1 MAESKFV
8 KARCQKTGKYYGL
21 ECRKIGSEW
30 KVVNFIDLSN
40 EEAAVVTSEIEQS
53 SFKTNSNLLPCEKCG
68 STTVGGCDCYT
79 KSHSCSSSMPYEFQ
93 CIYCKD
99 LTLDY
104 SELEV
109 SRDMIGKKITLS
121 QGQEVIIRGSD
132 NKPLKNIYV
141 GVGWEASRS
150 GPNIDV
156 DSSVLVYS
164 NTGSLLKLV
173 YFGDKVYLDDCIFH
187 HGDNLYGS
195 TGKTPDQDDENISV
209 NLGKVP
215 YDGQTLVFVINIY
228 SCDSRHQDFST
239 IRDLYIR
246 LMDPDS
252 KKTLIEYRM
261 DQNFGRNTG
270 LVVGT
275 ATRKGD
281 GWAFKA
287 IGEGVRVSDVDQFE
301 DICTRYL
308 PGRQ

>member
-8 KARCQKTGKYYGL
+8 KTRCAKTGKYYGL
-21 ECRKIGSEW
+21 ECRQFGSTW
-30 KVVNFIDLSN
+30 KVVNFYDMSN
-40 EEAAVVTSEIEQS
+40 EEASLVSSNLEQS
-53 SFKTNSNLLPCEKCG
+53 SFQTNDNLLPCEKCG
-68 STTVGGCDCYT
+68 TRTVGGCNCYSG
-79 KSHSCSSSMPYEFQ
+79 SHSCSSGMPYEFQ

-99 LTLDY
+99 LKIDN
-104 SELEV
+104 SEVEV
-109 SRDMIGKKITLS
+109 SRDRIGEKIVLS
-121 QGQEVIIRGSD
+121 QGQEVIIRGAD

-164 NTGSLLKLV
+164 NSGNLLKLV
-173 YFGDKVYLDDCIFH
+173 YFGDKIYLDDCILH

-195 TGKTPDQDDENISV
+195 TGKRQDQDDENISV
-209 NLGKVP
+209 NLSRVP
-215 YDGQTLVFVINIY
+215 SDGQTLVFVINIY
-228 SCDSRHQDFST
+228 SCVDRHQDFST
-239 IRDLYIR
+239 INDLYIR

-287 IGEGVRVSDVDQFE
+287 IGEGVMVNTVQQFSS
-301 DICTRYL
+301 ICTRYL